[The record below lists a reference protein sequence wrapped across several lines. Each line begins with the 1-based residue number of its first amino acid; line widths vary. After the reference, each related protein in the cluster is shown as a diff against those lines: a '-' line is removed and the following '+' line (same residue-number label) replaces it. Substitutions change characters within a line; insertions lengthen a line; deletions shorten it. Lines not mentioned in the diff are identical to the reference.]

1 MPRTDMPRQTDP
13 DTFGFLITDVSRLLR
28 AEFDRRIAD
37 AGIGLTP
44 GEGRTLSYAA
54 RAGVVRQMVLAER
67 MGIEAMTL
75 STFLDKLEARGL
87 IERRADPTD
96 RRAKLVHLTE
106 AAAEVL
112 EQVQA
117 IGARLREDVAREIP
131 RGEWERL
138 NGALRAARDSLCRLR
153 SDAAQR
159 ESDAA

>member
-1 MPRTDMPRQTDP
+1 MPRQTDP

-54 RAGVVRQMVLAER
+54 RTGVARQTVLAER

-75 STFLDKLEARGL
+75 STYLDRLEARGL
-87 IERRADPTD
+87 IERRPDPTD
-96 RRAKLVHLTE
+96 RRAKLVHLS
-106 AAAEVL
+106 ASAAEVL
-112 EQVQA
+112 EKVQA
-117 IGARLREDVAREIP
+117 IGARLREDVAKDVSP
-131 RGEWERL
+131 GEWERL
-138 NGALRAARDSLCRLR
+138 NGALRAARDSLYGLR
-153 SDAAQR
+153 ADAAQR